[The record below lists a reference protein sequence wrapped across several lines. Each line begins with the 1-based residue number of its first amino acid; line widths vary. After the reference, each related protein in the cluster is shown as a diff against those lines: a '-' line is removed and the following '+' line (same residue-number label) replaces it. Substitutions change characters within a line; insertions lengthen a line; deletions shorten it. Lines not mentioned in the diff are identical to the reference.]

1 MKNVGVNFKFQKVF
15 NALLLVLSF
24 SSCSIQVFAQTN
36 PWENHSKENP
46 WETTKKEQPKPIA
59 SSIDSTKI
67 ISKSETPIVKVDS
80 TLNSVN
86 QVVNEADTSSNVI
99 VLKTENIAS
108 EQIII
113 EKGNS
118 LNLRELEY
126 ITKKNYVPPV
136 AFIGSFLTGGVFLVF
151 ALPINMI
158 FSVLP
163 TPRSQ
168 LYVANYITEHPK
180 ATKEEIKAVK
190 KGIQKKR
197 SLKTLGGSLAG
208 MGAGITVWL
217 LIALSNL

>member
-1 MKNVGVNFKFQKVF
+1 MKNVNVNFQVQKV
-15 NALLLVLSF
+15 LKSILLVI
-24 SSCSIQVFAQTN
+24 SCSICTVQVFAQTN
-36 PWENHSKENP
+36 PWENQSKENP
-46 WETTKKEQPKPIA
+46 WETTKKEQPKPIT
-59 SSIDSTKI
+59 SSIDSTEI
-67 ISKSETPIVKVDS
+67 ISNSETPIVKVDS
-80 TLNSVN
+80 TVNSVN
-86 QVVNEADTSSNVI
+86 QLVIEVDTSSNVI
-99 VLKTENIAS
+99 VTKTEKIDT

-113 EKGNS
+113 EQSNP
-118 LNLRELEY
+118 LNLSELEH

-151 ALPINMI
+151 ALPVNMI

-208 MGAGITVWL
+208 MGAGIVVWL
-217 LIALSNL
+217 AVILKNF

>member
-46 WETTKKEQPKPIA
+46 WETTKKEQPKPIT

-67 ISKSETPIVKVDS
+67 ISKSETPIVNVDS

>member
-1 MKNVGVNFKFQKVF
+1 MKNVIQILKRKKIGFVII
-15 NALLLVLSF
+15 LVTLNISNLI
-24 SSCSIQVFAQTN
+24 SQTN

-46 WETTKKEQPKPIA
+46 WETTKKEQPKPIT
-59 SSIDSTKI
+59 SSIDSTEI

-80 TLNSVN
+80 TVNSVN